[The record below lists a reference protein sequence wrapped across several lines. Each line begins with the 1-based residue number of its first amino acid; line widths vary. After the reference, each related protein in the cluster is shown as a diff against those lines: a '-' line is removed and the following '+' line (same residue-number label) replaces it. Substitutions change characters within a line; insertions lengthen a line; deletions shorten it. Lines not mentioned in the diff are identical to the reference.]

1 MSQSFHQVKSEI
13 EKIFI
18 KYKYSMCAYNI
29 PFLKSVNVP
38 LLLLLIRLFSE
49 GSIIFVNDISKPF
62 LLKSIPASN

>member
-1 MSQSFHQVKSEI
+1 
-13 EKIFI
+13 
-18 KYKYSMCAYNI
+18 MCAYNI

-49 GSIIFVNDISKPF
+49 GSIIFANDISKPF